1 MTAARF
7 RRMVLALDGASEGA
21 HMGHA
26 DFRVAG
32 RIFASLDRGERVGS
46 MHLPPDDQ
54 QRLLE
59 AYPEVFTAAAGA
71 WGRQGWTR
79 VSLAAAEDEAVGDAV
94 SVAIRHA
101 RTLAAQ
107 AGNRKGA
114 TAKVGM
120 VRKVGMVGRKKA
132 GTERVGTVGKGGRP
146 RTATKVASHVD
157 VGVQA
162 VDAYIAAADP
172 KVQPILQKIRG
183 LVRRLAPAAEEVI
196 SYRMPAFKLDGM
208 LIFYAPFKAH
218 IGMFPPVKGDAALE
232 ADLEPFRGPKGNLRF
247 PLDEKIPYALIG
259 RVVKAR
265 IADQRARA
273 LVRTRR

>member
-1 MTAARF
+1 MTGARF

-32 RIFASLDRGERVGS
+32 RVFASLDRDERVGS

-54 QRLLE
+54 QRWLD
-59 AYPEVFTAAAGA
+59 ACPDVFTPASGA
-71 WGRQGWTR
+71 WGRQGWTK
-79 VSLAAAEDEAVGDAV
+79 VSLAAAEDEAVGEAV

-101 RTLAAQ
+101 RMLAAK
-107 AGNRKGA
+107 AGTRKVA
-114 TAKVGM
+114 TAKVGT
-120 VRKVGMVGRKKA
+120 VRKVGTKKAAARTVDALKA
-132 GTERVGTVGKGGRP
+132 GTAGKA
-146 RTATKVASHVD
+146 RTTRAQAPGAAS
-157 VGVQA
+157 GVRA
-162 VDAYIAAADP
+162 VDEYIAAADP
-172 KVQPILQKIRG
+172 KVRPILEKIRG
-183 LVRRLAPAAEEVI
+183 LVRRLAPAADEVI
-196 SYRMPAFKLDGM
+196 SYRMPAFTLDGM

-218 IGMFPPVKGDAALE
+218 IGIFPPVKGDAALE

-247 PLDEKIPYALIG
+247 PLDAKIPYALIG

-273 LVRTRR
+273 LIRKRR

>member
-7 RRMVLALDGASEGA
+7 RTMVLGLDGASEGA

-32 RIFASLDRGERVGS
+32 RVFASLDRDERVGS

-59 AYPEVFTAAAGA
+59 AYPEVFTPAAGA
-71 WGRQGWTR
+71 WGRQGWTK
-79 VSLAAAEDEAVGDAV
+79 VSLAVAEDEAVGDAV
-94 SVAIRHA
+94 SAAIRHA
-101 RTLAAQ
+101 RTLAAM
-107 AGNRKGA
+107 AGTRKVATPKAGA
-114 TAKVGM
+114 ARNVRRAGKAGM
-120 VRKVGMVGRKKA
+120 EAGVRKAAAKKA
-132 GTERVGTVGKGGRP
+132 GTA
-146 RTATKVASHVD
+146 RTKTAVAATGA
-157 VGVQA
+157 GAGA
-162 VDAYIAAADP
+162 VDDYIAAADP
-172 KVQPILQKIRG
+172 KVQPILQKIRA

-218 IGMFPPVKGDAALE
+218 IGIFPPVKGDAALE
-232 ADLEPFRGPKGNLRF
+232 ADLEPYRGPKRNLRF

-273 LVRTRR
+273 LVRLRR